1 MGRRC
6 EQVVCGGIG
15 KRVRRFAARA
25 ARRLVSLS
33 ACLLAA
39 RPVAPTPLVGE
50 ASSGDAFKLSLP
62 LCVEF
67 LVRAMAGFGDAPLAF
82 VSAVDLP
89 AILMGVFRILNVA
102 VIVLSAAATVF
113 TACVTW
119 VTKRKCGSPNG
130 CDVVDDRSV
139 VRIAGAM
146 PLRDAFWFAVRVALA
161 VSPIP
166 FAPDVV

>member
-1 MGRRC
+1 MGRHC
-6 EQVVCGGIG
+6 EQVVCGSIG

-39 RPVAPTPLVGE
+39 RPVASTPLVGE

-119 VTKRKCGSPNG
+119 TTRRKCGSSNG
-130 CDVVDDRSV
+130 CEMVDDCGI
-139 VRIAGAM
+139 VRIARTM
-146 PLRDAFWFAVRVALA
+146 PLRTAFWFAVRVALA
-161 VSPIP
+161 VSSFSFI
-166 FAPDVV
+166 PDVV